1 MDATFLFDL
10 VRIEMHMITI
20 GIPSLV
26 VDLGIQ
32 NLNKAS
38 MSGVCL

>member
-10 VRIEMHMITI
+10 VRIEMHMI

-32 NLNKAS
+32 DLNKAS
-38 MSGVCL
+38 TSGVCL